1 MAMSI
6 PSSPDLRPDLVRI
19 RQDIEAARADIRAM
33 HVRGDGASAVCA
45 ALTAMLDRAVR
56 GIFEVARSGLDDR
69 ARAVLDRQLAVAAV
83 GGFGRGDLAP
93 HSDVDLLFVTAPDA
107 APETTAFVSG
117 LIRDLWD
124 AGVAPSQSVRTPAD
138 CAAMAR
144 EDLSFRTAVLEVRPL
159 LGHRPLLEDMRGRL
173 GRVLRELPLKT
184 FIEEVR
190 AERAR
195 EHQDYHARTVC
206 LLEPNV
212 KKSPGGLRDYHM
224 LRWVSAL
231 RCGRPD
237 PTALRDCGLLS
248 DEDAR
253 TVSDAVGFLLHLR
266 HEMHFSA
273 GGAQDVLTREEQMR
287 LATWLGYRDDE
298 RLLGVE
304 RFMRDYYR
312 QTARL
317 DEAVARLLDRLRGPG
332 RLRRVLGR
340 LVAER
345 LGEGLV
351 TDRVMIGLEPDAP
364 AETLDDAATAVRL
377 FDLARC
383 RNVRVDHATLE
394 RLRAGCDHAEVSP
407 LAKRR
412 FLEALGRPGGLG
424 HMLSGLH
431 RVGMLERLIPAFGHA
446 RGLIQ
451 FNLLH
456 KYTIDEHSIRA
467 VEAAAARETDRGPVG
482 RAWREIRRKDLLH
495 LAILIHDLGKG
506 LGGDHSEAGRG
517 VAERIAADFGLD
529 GHESRVL
536 VFLVHRHLLMAHT
549 AFRRDVDDPQTI
561 LRFARDVGTPEL
573 LRMLYVLTAAD
584 TEAVSPG
591 NWNTW
596 KESLLTSLYVRAA
609 EALTGEVPGG
619 DEQAGSEALRLALL
633 ERLRGAFDEAWI
645 RAQLAAMPASYL
657 SAVPPEEVAGHLRM
671 IRDMPQAPVAVA
683 SRFLPEPGFVEYTV
697 VTRDD
702 LTPGIFARIAGV
714 LAAEGIEVEAAR
726 IITRQDGVVLDTFL
740 GRDTTFSGE
749 PPPARREEVAGRIVE
764 VLSGRLAVE
773 ELMARRRRV
782 FGAGGRP
789 LLRERPQVE
798 IDNDTSDRF
807 TILEVF
813 ADDRP
818 GRLYAIARTLLD
830 SGLSVRSARIS
841 TRLDQIVDCFYV
853 TDRDGGRLADPDRIA
868 GLRTRLLE
876 VLAGEG

>member
-1 MAMSI
+1 MPMSI
-6 PSSPDLRPDLVRI
+6 ASRPDPRPDLVRI
-19 RQDIEAARADIRAM
+19 RQDIEAARTAARSM
-33 HVRGDGASAVCA
+33 HARGDGAAAVCA
-45 ALTAMLDRAVR
+45 ALTEMHDRAVR
-56 GIFEVARSGLDDR
+56 GVFEAARAGLDGR
-69 ARAVLDRQLAVAAV
+69 LRAVLDRQLAVAAV
-83 GGFGRGDLAP
+83 GGYGRGDLAP
-93 HSDVDLLFVTAPDA
+93 HSDVDLLFLLAPGA
-107 APETTAFVSG
+107 APETAAFVSG

-124 AGVAPSQSVRTPAD
+124 AGLAPSQSVRTPAD

-144 EDLSFRTAVLEVRPL
+144 EDLSFRTAVLEVRLL
-159 LGHRPLLEDMRGRL
+159 LGSRALLEDMRGRL
-173 GRVLRELPLKT
+173 RRVLRGMPLKG
-184 FIEEVR
+184 FIEAVL

-195 EHQDYHARTVC
+195 EHRDYPARTVC

-237 PTALRDCGLLS
+237 PEGLRSCGLLS
-248 DEDAR
+248 GQDAR
-253 TVSDAVGFLLHLR
+253 TVVEVVGFLLHLR

-273 GGAQDVLTREEQMR
+273 GAAQDVLTREEQMR
-287 LATWLGYRDDE
+287 LAAWLGYRDGAG
-298 RLLGVE
+298 LLGVE

-312 QTARL
+312 QTSRL

-340 LVAER
+340 MVAER

-351 TDRVMIGLEPDAP
+351 TDRITLGLEPGAP
-364 AETLDDAATAVRL
+364 PEATRDAATAVRL

-394 RLRAGCDHAEVSP
+394 RLRAGCGDGEVTP
-407 LAKRR
+407 RARGR
-412 FLEALGRPGGLG
+412 FLEALGRPAGLG
-424 HMLSGLH
+424 HMLRGLH
-431 RVGMLERLIPAFGHA
+431 RVGVLERLIPAFEHA

-456 KYTIDEHSIRA
+456 TYTIDEHSIRA
-467 VEAAAARETDRGPVG
+467 VEAATEREADRGPVG
-482 RAWREIRRKDLLH
+482 RAYREIRRKDLLH

-506 LGGDHSEAGRG
+506 LGGDHSEIGREI
-517 VAERIAADFGLD
+517 AERTARDFGLD
-529 GHESRVL
+529 AHDTRVL
-536 VFLVHRHLLMAHT
+536 VFLVHRHLWMAHT

-561 LRFARDVGTPEL
+561 LRFVRDVGTPEL

-591 NWNTW
+591 NWNAW
-596 KESLLTSLYVRAA
+596 KESLLTGLYIRAA

-619 DEQAGSEALRLALL
+619 DEQVRAETARRALL
-633 ERLRGAFDEAWI
+633 ERLRGEFDESWV
-645 RAQLAAMPASYL
+645 RVQLAAMPPAYL
-657 SAVPPEEVAGHLRM
+657 SGAAPEEVAGHLRM
-671 IRDMPQAPVAVA
+671 IRELPAAGVRAA
-683 SRFLPEPGFVEYTV
+683 CRFLPEPGFVEYTV

-726 IITRQDGVVLDTFL
+726 IITRQDGVVLDTFV

-749 PPPARREEVAGRIVE
+749 PPAERRDQVAGRIVE

-773 ELMARRRRV
+773 DLMARRRRV

-789 LLRERPQVE
+789 LVRERPQVE
-798 IDNDTSDRF
+798 IDNETSDRF
-807 TILEVF
+807 TIVEVF

-830 SGLSVRSARIS
+830 LGLSVSSARIS

-853 TDRDGGRLADPDRIA
+853 TDRGGGRLADPDRIA
-868 GLRTRLLE
+868 GLRARLLE